1 MSWQPTRDLVGYGAN
16 PPDPKW
22 PNGAR
27 IAVNFVVNYEEGSEP
42 SVQDG
47 EGYSETGLT
56 ESSTS
61 SQGLKGRDL
70 AAEGM
75 FEFGSR
81 VGFWRIMRAFQ
92 ERGLP
97 LTVFGC
103 ALALERNK
111 PAAEAIKKSGFDV
124 CCHGWRW
131 VRHFQLS
138 EAEEREHIAKAVK
151 SLKQTVGEAPAGWYC
166 RYGPSV
172 NTRRLLLEHGG
183 FTYDSDY
190 YGEEL
195 PFWQTVEGKPHL
207 IVPYSLTNNDGK
219 YAAGMTTSDQW
230 FTLCRDAFDVLYKEG
245 ATRPQDDVGR
255 PAPAPD
261 RPSRPHSGIV
271 APARLHP
278 AAEGRLGDPADRHR
292 EPLESH
298 APLSRQGLERIG
310 CRRYHR
316 PLSNGPWSA
325 GREDHPHR
333 QEDPRQLRERLP
345 RHQGQPRPHPDAR
358 PARRH
363 GQDGDPAGRPGL
375 RARPGPLL
383 RAQPRRLRSALPLPA
398 RDRRRAQRLCRPARP
413 ARGRRRHLRRRHPDH
428 PQAQLGQLAVDQ
440 QGPGRH
446 RLGRATRCGSAAR
459 RSASRSI
466 PARKTSTR

>member
-22 PNGAR
+22 PDGAR

-70 AAEGM
+70 AGRRHV
-75 FEFGSR
+75 R
-81 VGFWRIMRAFQ
+81 VRRPRRLLAHHARLPGARPAADRVRLRAGARAQQAGRRGDQ
-92 ERGLP
+92 EVGLRRLLP
-97 LTVFGC
+97 R
-103 ALALERNK
+103 LALG
-111 PAAEAIKKSGFDV
+111 AS
-124 CCHGWRW
+124 
-131 VRHFQLS
+131 HFQLS

-219 YAAGMTTSDQW
+219 YAAGMTTADQW
-230 FTLCRDAFDVLYKEG
+230 FSLCRDAFDVLYKEG
-245 ATRPQDDVGR
+245 ATAPKMMSVGL
-255 PAPAPD
+255 
-261 RPSRPHSGIV
+261 HM
-271 APARLHP
+271 RLIGHP
-278 AAEGRLGDPADRHR
+278 GRTA
-292 EPLESH
+292 
-298 APLSRQGLERIG
+298 GL
-310 CRRYHR
+310 
-316 PLSNGPWSA
+316 W
-325 GREDHPHR
+325 
-333 QEDPRQLRERLP
+333 RLLDYI
-345 RHQGQPRPHPDAR
+345 QQQKGVWVT
-358 PARRH
+358 
-363 GQDGDPAGRPGL
+363 
-375 RARPGPLL
+375 
-383 RAQPRRLRSALPLPA
+383 RRLDIANHWMA
-398 RDRRRAQRLCRPARP
+398 T
-413 ARGRRRHLRRRHPDH
+413 HPY
-428 PQAQLGQLAVDQ
+428 
-440 QGPGRH
+440 PGKG
-446 RLGRATRCGSAAR
+446 LNE
-459 RSASRSI
+459 
-466 PARKTSTR
+466 